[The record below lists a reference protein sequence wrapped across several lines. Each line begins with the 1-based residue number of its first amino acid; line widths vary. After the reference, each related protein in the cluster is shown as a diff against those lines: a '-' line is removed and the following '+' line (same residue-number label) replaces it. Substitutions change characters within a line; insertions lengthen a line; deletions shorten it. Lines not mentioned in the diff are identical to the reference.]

1 MREIKEVTRE
11 NQIIREDL
19 KKIKDEVKKWKY

>member
-11 NQIIREDL
+11 NKIIREDL
-19 KKIKDEVKKWKY
+19 KKIKEGTKKWKY

>member
-11 NQIIREDL
+11 NKIIREDL
-19 KKIKDEVKKWKY
+19 KKIKEGTKK